1 MIFRLRKV
9 SAFLLLSILLLV
21 SAIFNAQNQQNTGKS
36 SDAKRDEFGSS
47 LKKYEK
53 RNKTP
58 DPGTKNA
65 DKIQNDEE
73 VHIDTDLIIADATV
87 YNQAG
92 NLIAGLKKEDFII
105 LEDGVPQSIDV
116 FAAGR
121 NDSVDRWILLI
132 IDNSTWFGP
141 NLSAYIE
148 GAKKMVDL
156 LGTRDRMAIA
166 TAEIQLLQDFTDNK
180 VLLKNRLDT
189 LQLAKEHGTGNET
202 DALLAA
208 LNELLE
214 TLQGQKIVIFQADGT
229 QFAWLKPD
237 QETPYPVSFDTLW
250 NNGLRYMTGKKVIAS
265 YGFADLRE
273 AVERSQATIY
283 PVIMGPRL
291 YGASKKDQYEM
302 VKNHMLEL
310 NRFYKWNSES
320 NMPLI
325 INRLLPYRTELMVA
339 GQTGMFRLAE
349 LSGGYADYIEKPE
362 DAMNVY
368 LNILKVIDN
377 RYLLGYY
384 PKNEKKDGKRRTIS
398 IRIKDHPEFILR
410 YRSHFYY

>member
-21 SAIFNAQNQQNTGKS
+21 SAILNAQNQQNTGKS

-156 LGTRDRMAIA
+156 RGTRDRMAIA

>member
-1 MIFRLRKV
+1 M
-9 SAFLLLSILLLV
+9 LLSILLLV
-21 SAIFNAQNQQNTGKS
+21 SAILNAQNQQNTGKS

>member
-21 SAIFNAQNQQNTGKS
+21 SAILNAQNQQNTGKS

-302 VKNHMLEL
+302 VKNHILEL

-339 GQTGMFRLAE
+339 GQTGMFRWRNCPVVML
-349 LSGGYADYIEKPE
+349 
-362 DAMNVY
+362 
-368 LNILKVIDN
+368 
-377 RYLLGYY
+377 
-384 PKNEKKDGKRRTIS
+384 TI
-398 IRIKDHPEFILR
+398 
-410 YRSHFYY
+410 